1 MIPHLYIMSFQEKPN
16 QIFTVGL
23 TGGIGAG
30 KSTVGR
36 VFETLGIPRFDADK
50 YAHNIYLNDS
60 ELRRAVIERFGADV
74 ALTGPEG
81 RDIDINRAKL
91 SEVVFNSTEALE
103 DLNKLVHPA
112 VRRGYENWTQSV
124 AGSAPYAIREAAILF
139 ESGADEGCDY
149 VINVS
154 ADLELRKKRVVERN
168 GLSID
173 QINSRIAR
181 QLSDEERSEKADFNI
196 FNNQNSEIL
205 KQVIEVHEKLKTVV
219 EKC

>member
-1 MIPHLYIMSFQEKPN
+1 MSFQEKSN

-60 ELRRAVIERFGADV
+60 ELRSSVIERFGADV
-74 ALTGPEG
+74 SVTGPEG

-91 SEVVFNSTEALE
+91 AEVVFNSPEALE
-103 DLNKLVHPA
+103 YLNKLVHPA

-124 AGSAPYAIREAAILF
+124 PGSAPYVIREAAILF
-139 ESGADEGCDY
+139 ESGADEGCDF

-154 ADLELRKKRVVERN
+154 ADLEIRKKRLEERD
-168 GLSID
+168 GLSLD

-181 QLSDEERSEKADFNI
+181 QLSEQERLERADYTI
-196 FNNQNSEIL
+196 FNKQNSELL
-205 KQVIEVHEKLKTVV
+205 KHVIEVHEKLKTVAS
-219 EKC
+219 K

>member
-1 MIPHLYIMSFQEKPN
+1 MSFQEKSN

-60 ELRRAVIERFGADV
+60 ELRSSVIERFGADV
-74 ALTGPEG
+74 SVTGPEG

-91 SEVVFNSTEALE
+91 AEVVFNSPEALE
-103 DLNKLVHPA
+103 YLNKLVHPA

-124 AGSAPYAIREAAILF
+124 PGSAPYAIREAAILF
-139 ESGADEGCDY
+139 ESGADEGCDF

-154 ADLELRKKRVVERN
+154 ADLEIRKKRLEERD
-168 GLSID
+168 GLSLD

-181 QLSDEERSEKADFNI
+181 QLSEQERLERADYTI
-196 FNNQNSEIL
+196 FNKQNSELL
-205 KQVIEVHEKLKTVV
+205 KHVIEVHEKLKTVAS
-219 EKC
+219 K

>member
-1 MIPHLYIMSFQEKPN
+1 MSFQEKSN

-60 ELRRAVIERFGADV
+60 ELRSSVIERFGADV
-74 ALTGPEG
+74 SVTGAEG

-91 SEVVFNSTEALE
+91 AEVVFNSPEALE

-112 VRRGYENWTQSV
+112 VRRGYERI
-124 AGSAPYAIREAAILF
+124 GSL
-139 ESGADEGCDY
+139 
-149 VINVS
+149 
-154 ADLELRKKRVVERN
+154 
-168 GLSID
+168 
-173 QINSRIAR
+173 
-181 QLSDEERSEKADFNI
+181 
-196 FNNQNSEIL
+196 
-205 KQVIEVHEKLKTVV
+205 H
-219 EKC
+219 